1 MQFENICHYNILK
14 AIIEL
19 SQTNKSH
26 PIYGIENGLDSFISI
41 GYQLDGSVFLFE
53 TIKLLNFLAGE
64 TLEEFVKQP
73 YYSDLKSIRNNIH
86 TYFKNGGYAKKA
98 DNIIDEKQK
107 DYKLDRDDFFYLL
120 RNDISLVFQIKN
132 QCRYLLGADYF
143 VFHCIFESEQRKK
156 WEGVDFRDYA
166 EFLSANISSIFRT
179 IDETPYKLTQL
190 SLNNTL
196 PNVELFDYKS
206 HDLLNG
212 CKVSQP
218 IAFRLMLI
226 QYQISYILLFVEEV
240 LNYKSIQND
249 DLWTMFFY
257 KLIAIKYDESFDNLQ
272 SILKYSSDT
281 DKRYIK
287 KLCEKNN
294 ILLENLKARKYA
306 QKLRNTLHY
315 QRIDIDIA
323 KIHNKSTR
331 DIITAI
337 YLSNSYSNSISE
349 FREKGQEMIFEL
361 KSLQNI
367 IRDIFSVDKKFYY

>member
-287 KLCEKNN
+287 KLCEK
-294 ILLENLKARKYA
+294 KQY
-306 QKLRNTLHY
+306 
-315 QRIDIDIA
+315 
-323 KIHNKSTR
+323 
-331 DIITAI
+331 
-337 YLSNSYSNSISE
+337 
-349 FREKGQEMIFEL
+349 
-361 KSLQNI
+361 I
-367 IRDIFSVDKKFYY
+367 IRKP